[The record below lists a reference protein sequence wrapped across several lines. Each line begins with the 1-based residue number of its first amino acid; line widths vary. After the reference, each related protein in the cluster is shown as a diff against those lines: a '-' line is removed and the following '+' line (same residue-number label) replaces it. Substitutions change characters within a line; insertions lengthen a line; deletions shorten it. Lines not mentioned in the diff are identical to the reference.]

1 MARMKTK
8 APPQPVKAEKKP
20 RRVTVVDNRPLALR
34 IGARLRAARIRI
46 GLTQAQLAGDRY
58 TSAYISALELG
69 HAKPSMA
76 ALQFISERLS
86 VSVPSILDSDPKGWT
101 RLEADTQLAA
111 GEWQAALDGYSQL
124 AGGTTADIDRA
135 EILRGT
141 AEALVRLGQASA
153 AVAVATEAVQL
164 FERLRRPSD
173 AALANYWLAFAHY
186 REENLAEARALL
198 VPLLASVRSGTIQPR
213 ELEFRILTALGA
225 VEYSEGAYH
234 RALAYLEEAA
244 ARGRDLDARSRGSVL
259 FSQAVSYQ
267 ASGDFEASIRTGLQ
281 SMALLTQAHAERE
294 VASLKNTMALTYLK
308 MGQVGRAAEL
318 AGDAHADALRGRDEQ
333 LRAYVYETQAEIAL
347 VEGDHDRALELAGLA
362 AKQAGER
369 GAPTA
374 AASAR
379 LVEARV
385 HQARQ
390 DFGAADVAFS
400 DAASIARSNGLRS
413 QLRDVLTLWGEH
425 LVERGDQQGAIERM
439 REALAL

>member
-8 APPQPVKAEKKP
+8 ALPQPVNAEKKP
-20 RRVTVVDNRPLALR
+20 RRITVVDNRPLALR
-34 IGARLRAARIRI
+34 IGARLRAARIRV

-86 VSVPSILDSDPKGWT
+86 VSVSSILDSDPKGWT
-101 RLEADTQLAA
+101 RLEADIQLAA

-124 AGGTTADIDRA
+124 AGGTIAVDRA

-141 AEALVRLGQASA
+141 AEALVRLGQASD
-153 AVAVATEAVQL
+153 AVAVATEAAQL

-173 AALANYWLAFAHY
+173 AALATYWLAFAHY

-244 ARGRDLDARSRGSVL
+244 ARGHDLDARSRGSDL